1 MRRAF
6 GALLVATLVAASA
19 SAAVAEPIKI
29 RIGWANVS
37 THLTSIVA
45 SAPKDIY
52 RHWGQTYVV
61 EPTFIAGSG
70 PALTAIA
77 ANEIELGGMSSQ
89 ALVLAVT
96 QAKLDMRV
104 IGQQV
109 SGGVEGYATTEY
121 WARDDI
127 RKVEDLKGKIV
138 GVNARGSTSDAAVKA
153 MLIKHGLKDG
163 QDYQIVEMRFSALL
177 PALESKRVD
186 VAILLQPFNLMA
198 ARKPGMH
205 VLFTYADSIGEVETV
220 VWMGKAE
227 WIAKNRAALV
237 DFLEDNI
244 RLRKWL
250 YDPKNHDAA
259 VKLLAGVAKTPVE
272 EWDEWA
278 FTKKDN
284 YRHPKALVNV
294 ARYQKN
300 IDDLHKLGI
309 LPSTLDVSKY
319 VDNSLAEEAAKRVD

>member
-1 MRRAF
+1 MNRAF
-6 GALLVATLVAASA
+6 GALLAAAIAVAGGSA
-19 SAAVAEPIKI
+19 SAEPVKI

-45 SAPKDIY
+45 AAPKEIY
-52 RHWGQTYVV
+52 KHWGESYVV
-61 EPTFIAGSG
+61 EPVFIAGSG
-70 PALTAIA
+70 PALTALA
-77 ANEIELGGMSSQ
+77 ANEIQLGGMSSQ

-96 QAKLDMRV
+96 EAKLDLKV

-109 SGGVEGYATTEY
+109 SGGVGGYATTEY

-127 RKVEDLKGKIV
+127 KRIEDLKGKVV

-153 MLIKHGLKDG
+153 TLIKHGLKDG

-186 VAILLQPFNLMA
+186 VAILLQPFNLKA
-198 ARKPGMH
+198 AKIPGMH
-205 VLFTYADSIGEVETV
+205 VLFTYQDSLGEVETV
-220 VWMGKAE
+220 VWMGKAD

-244 RLRKWL
+244 RLRAWL

-259 VKLLAGVAKTPVE
+259 VKLLAGVAKSPVE
-272 EWDEWA
+272 DWDEWA

-284 YRHPKALVNV
+284 YRDPHALVNV
-294 ARYQKN
+294 ARYQRN

-309 LPSTLDVSKY
+309 LPTSLDVSKY
-319 VDNSLAEEAAKRVD
+319 VDNSLAEEAAKRVK

>member
-1 MRRAF
+1 MRRSF
-6 GALLVATLVAASA
+6 GALLAAAIVAAGSPG
-19 SAAVAEPIKI
+19 SAEPIKI

-45 SAPKDIY
+45 AAPKEIY
-52 RHWGQTYVV
+52 RHWGQSYVV
-61 EPTFIAGSG
+61 EPVFIAGSG
-70 PALTAIA
+70 PALTALA
-77 ANEIELGGMSSQ
+77 ANEIQLGGMSSQ

-96 QAKLDMRV
+96 EAKLDLKV

-127 RKVEDLKGKIV
+127 QKVEDLKGKIV

-153 MLIKHGLKDG
+153 TLIKHGLKDG

-205 VLFTYADSIGEVETV
+205 VLFTYQDSLGEVETV
-220 VWMGKAE
+220 VWMGKAD
-227 WIAKNRAALV
+227 WIAKNRTALV

-250 YDPKNHDAA
+250 YDPANHDAA

-272 EWDEWA
+272 EWQDWA
-278 FTKKDN
+278 FTKRDN
-284 YRHPKALVNV
+284 YRHPHALVNV
-294 ARYQKN
+294 ARYQRN

-309 LPSTLDVSKY
+309 LPTTLDVSKY

>member
-1 MRRAF
+1 MRRSF
-6 GALLVATLVAASA
+6 GALLAAAIVIAGDPGS
-19 SAAVAEPIKI
+19 AEPIKI
-29 RIGWANVS
+29 HIGWANVS

-45 SAPKDIY
+45 AAPKEIY
-52 RHWGQTYVV
+52 RQWGQSYVV
-61 EPTFIAGSG
+61 EPVFIAGSG
-70 PALTAIA
+70 PALTALA
-77 ANEIELGGMSSQ
+77 ANEIQLGGMSSQ

-96 QAKLDMRV
+96 EAKLDLNV

-127 RKVEDLKGKIV
+127 QKIEDLKGKIV

-153 MLIKHGLKDG
+153 TLIKRGLKDG

-177 PALESKRVD
+177 PALESERVD

-220 VWMGKAE
+220 VWMGKAD

-250 YDPKNHDAA
+250 YDPKNHEAA

-284 YRHPKALVNV
+284 YRDPKALVNV

-309 LPSTLDVSKY
+309 LPTTLDVSKY
-319 VDNSLAEEAAKRVD
+319 VDNSLAEEAAKRVE

>member
-1 MRRAF
+1 MKRAL
-6 GALLVATLVAASA
+6 GALLAAAIAAAGGSA
-19 SAAVAEPIKI
+19 SAEPVKI

-45 SAPKDIY
+45 AAPKEIY
-52 RHWGQTYVV
+52 KHWGDSYMV
-61 EPTFIAGSG
+61 EPVFIAGSG
-70 PALTAIA
+70 PALTALA
-77 ANEIELGGMSSQ
+77 ANEIQLGGMSSQ

-96 QAKLDMRV
+96 EAKLDLKV

-109 SGGVEGYATTEY
+109 SGGVGGYATTEY

-127 RKVEDLKGKIV
+127 KRIEDLKGKVV

-153 MLIKHGLKDG
+153 TLIKHGLKDG

-186 VAILLQPFNLMA
+186 VAILLQPFNLKA
-198 ARKPGMH
+198 AKIPGMH
-205 VLFTYADSIGEVETV
+205 VLFTYQDSLGEVETV
-220 VWMGKAE
+220 VWMGKAD

-244 RLRKWL
+244 RLRAWL

-259 VKLLAGVAKTPVE
+259 VKLLAGVAKSPVE
-272 EWDEWA
+272 DWDEWA

-284 YRHPKALVNV
+284 YRDPHALVNV
-294 ARYQKN
+294 ARYQRN

-309 LPSTLDVSKY
+309 LPTSLDVSKY
-319 VDNSLAEEAAKRVD
+319 VDNSLAEEAAKRVH